1 MLIYHCFKFHPDLTR
16 IVGFSDDEL
25 PDYVM
30 VMVANKR
37 TRAQMEDDLQLFL
50 GDNTEL
56 FVSWLHQVL
65 KKLQE
70 VTVAAPS
77 KLEMLV
83 LDNRSCQPASW
94 ACLFSSLGNPRQ
106 Y

>member
-1 MLIYHCFKFHPDLTR
+1 
-16 IVGFSDDEL
+16 
-25 PDYVM
+25 M

-56 FVSWLHQVL
+56 FVNWLHQVL

-70 VTVAAPS
+70 VTVTSVPLS
-77 KLEMLV
+77 KTYLLI
-83 LDNRSCQPASW
+83 L
-94 ACLFSSLGNPRQ
+94 LTKF
-106 Y
+106 

>member
-1 MLIYHCFKFHPDLTR
+1 
-16 IVGFSDDEL
+16 
-25 PDYVM
+25 M

-56 FVSWLHQVL
+56 FVNWLHQVL

-70 VTVAAPS
+70 VTVTSVPLS
-77 KLEMLV
+77 KTYLLI
-83 LDNRSCQPASW
+83 L
-94 ACLFSSLGNPRQ
+94 LTIF
-106 Y
+106 

>member
-1 MLIYHCFKFHPDLTR
+1 MFLI
-16 IVGFSDDEL
+16 DDEL

-56 FVSWLHQVL
+56 FVNWLHQVL

-70 VTVAAPS
+70 VTVPPLSMNKVTA
-77 KLEMLV
+77 
-83 LDNRSCQPASW
+83 
-94 ACLFSSLGNPRQ
+94 FI

>member
-1 MLIYHCFKFHPDLTR
+1 MSNNNGVYLIR
-16 IVGFSDDEL
+16 IITSTDDEL

-37 TRAQMEDDLQLFL
+37 TRSQMDDDLQLFL

-56 FVSWLHQVL
+56 FVNWLHQVL

-70 VTVAAPS
+70 VTVAAP
-77 KLEMLV
+77 
-83 LDNRSCQPASW
+83 ASMFIE
-94 ACLFSSLGNPRQ
+94 CLFITGLKKSLEV
-106 Y
+106 YYL

>member
-1 MLIYHCFKFHPDLTR
+1 MKLLCYYIC
-16 IVGFSDDEL
+16 FSDDEL

-37 TRAQMEDDLQLFL
+37 TRTQMEDDLQLFL

-56 FVSWLHQVL
+56 FVNWLHQVL

-70 VTVAAPS
+70 VTVTAPLS
-77 KLEMLV
+77 M
-83 LDNRSCQPASW
+83 
-94 ACLFSSLGNPRQ
+94 FSPLIF

>member
-1 MLIYHCFKFHPDLTR
+1 M
-16 IVGFSDDEL
+16 VVDDEL

-56 FVSWLHQVL
+56 FVNWLHQVL

-70 VTVAAPS
+70 VTVSAPIS
-77 KLEMLV
+77 MYFL
-83 LDNRSCQPASW
+83 
-94 ACLFSSLGNPRQ
+94 CLRLNC
-106 Y
+106 

>member
-1 MLIYHCFKFHPDLTR
+1 MCMNVT
-16 IVGFSDDEL
+16 DDEL

-56 FVSWLHQVL
+56 FVNWLHQVL

-70 VTVAAPS
+70 VTITTPPS
-77 KLEMLV
+77 RLYLLSMTLI
-83 LDNRSCQPASW
+83 
-94 ACLFSSLGNPRQ
+94 
-106 Y
+106 

>member
-1 MLIYHCFKFHPDLTR
+1 
-16 IVGFSDDEL
+16 
-25 PDYVM
+25 M

-56 FVSWLHQVL
+56 FVNWLHQVL

-70 VTVAAPS
+70 VTVTSVPLS
-77 KLEMLV
+77 KIF
-83 LDNRSCQPASW
+83 
-94 ACLFSSLGNPRQ
+94 FSYTLN
-106 Y
+106 